1 MREYYLPFL
10 YVALFIGYEISF
22 YLIYQYNK
30 LKKKKI
36 PLNKIIL
43 AYGLLSGL
51 GMSGVFL
58 RTIITYYIEDVILKA
73 KFNKFSHVLVA
84 LGIIVFLFTLSI
96 KSFNEIVNVLLTR
109 IVIIPAIII
118 SIIIVLTN
126 SKDVEFFLIIISI
139 IIGSI
144 YLTYAHYKIIKK
156 IPIKAKKRI
165 FLVFIGFTILLSSI
179 IFRAEEFLKF
189 YPEDL
194 QEEIEI
200 ITIPL
205 ILLGLLIVL
214 FGTYRFPILLEIDW
228 QDKFIE
234 LFIIDSKSNEILYSY
249 NLSNEKNNNM
259 KNNKEEYLS
268 KSPEKQI
275 IFSKGISDIEIFI
288 SNFVNK
294 KESINK
300 ISHGNQVIFI
310 RHGDNSLHNLL
321 LCVTAREELNSLNY
335 FLNSIKKQFQ
345 KSFEKIIVNRDLSL
359 EEKKRILLGFNT
371 YIKNFLE

>member
-126 SKDVEFFLIIISI
+126 SKDIEFFLIIISI